1 MIRCMA
7 SRKGAS
13 FMATT
18 NPIVTCR
25 YIFFCGRHLLCAK
38 LRRANI
44 DASAGSVE
52 EVARIVAQIRER
64 WPEVRIL
71 LRADSGFTRDD
82 LMTWCEQNDID
93 YLFGLAKN
101 DRLTAEENR
110 QSGKPARRF
119 KDFQYRTRKS

>member
-1 MIRCMA
+1 
-7 SRKGAS
+7 
-13 FMATT
+13 
-18 NPIVTCR
+18 
-25 YIFFCGRHLLCAK
+25 
-38 LRRANI
+38 
-44 DASAGSVE
+44 
-52 EVARIVAQIRER
+52 VARIVAQIRER

-110 QSGKPARRF
+110 LSGKPARRF